1 MEEHRLEA
9 QRKTFTLLPALE
21 QNGSHKDELCVEC
34 ERWASVTV
42 TTSPEPASTFR
53 ADMKLRGA
61 LARWQADMM
70 IQTRSWG
77 HTKNNWTC
85 FDQTKTSP
93 VSSFHCDITH
103 IQNAWTLSAV
113 CVCVTGHKWFHVQI
127 SFWTTLC
134 QHLTQVWTD
143 FLSFRKWMW
152 LLIIYFTLNMAS

>member
-113 CVCVTGHKWFHVQI
+113 CVCDWAQMVSHPNFLLNN
-127 SFWTTLC
+127 TLPT
-134 QHLTQVWTD
+134 LNTS
-143 FLSFRKWMW
+143 LNW
-152 LLIIYFTLNMAS
+152 LLIFP